1 MQLNCMIR
9 GYRRMAALLYWLVYN
24 FDLGPLGP
32 AVLNLAVQSWL
43 KRAIDKSIAPD
54 ATRRLSSFL
63 CSFNLQ
69 PSLRADERM

>member
-1 MQLNCMIR
+1 MIR
-9 GYRRMAALLYWLVYN
+9 CYQRMAALLYWIVYN

-32 AVLNLAVQSWL
+32 TVLNLAVQSWL
-43 KRAIDKSIAPD
+43 KGARDEGVASDVR
-54 ATRRLSSFL
+54 RRLSSFL